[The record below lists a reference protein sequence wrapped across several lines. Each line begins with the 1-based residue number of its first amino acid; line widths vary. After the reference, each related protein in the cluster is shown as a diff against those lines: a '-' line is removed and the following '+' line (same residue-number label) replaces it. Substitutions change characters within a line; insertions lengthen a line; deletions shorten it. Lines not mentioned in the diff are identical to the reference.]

1 MTRDPARIDPIL
13 ADLRRYW
20 HAAPDL
26 RLGQM
31 VMGLLNLSGA
41 PRYGE
46 FNAEDDKVAAYL
58 AAWAAANPPP
68 PDHRDTM
75 PPEIEA
81 AIADAGQ
88 ALVDAWD
95 SAQDGPPHRFVVF
108 VDPEGDPEVAAGWMA
123 MARMHAAA
131 IAAAREAGRRE
142 ALEGAAGVEEAID
155 SIACRRCGHDD
166 PMTISEADRL
176 RAAIAADKAALDAT
190 WRAHDLERDAEVAQ
204 AQAATREACAAL
216 QAICAALHVTPST
229 GSTYCA
235 EAVAMVVERVAADK
249 ARAVEGMRPV
259 LSQADAERLVG
270 DFNASPY
277 DGSNDCPAR
286 AALLA
291 ALTGAD
297 APNPTQCGA
306 VDMLRGTICP
316 TCGAR
321 EEFAPGP
328 PTGEIRRQMD
338 AAAVEM
344 CADCVAL
351 TGAGGGR

>member
-58 AAWAAANPPP
+58 AAWVAANPPP
-68 PDHRDTM
+68 PDHRDTL

-95 SAQDGPPHRFVVF
+95 SAQSGPPHRFAVYT
-108 VDPEGDPEVAAGWMA
+108 DPEGDPEVAAGWMA

-131 IAAAREAGRRE
+131 LAAAREAEVARRLAAAPDVE
-142 ALEGAAGVEEAID
+142 VAIVDYALAAQGDFDTSEERDA
-155 SIACRRCGHDD
+155 
-166 PMTISEADRL
+166 L
-176 RAAIAADKAALDAT
+176 RAAIAADKA
-190 WRAHDLERDAEVAQ
+190 RAAKGL
-204 AQAATREACAAL
+204 
-216 QAICAALHVTPST
+216 
-229 GSTYCA
+229 
-235 EAVAMVVERVAADK
+235 
-249 ARAVEGMRPV
+249 RPV

-291 ALTGAD
+291 ALTG
-297 APNPTQCGA
+297 
-306 VDMLRGTICP
+306 
-316 TCGAR
+316 
-321 EEFAPGP
+321 
-328 PTGEIRRQMD
+328 TGEIRRQMD

-344 CADCVAL
+344 CADRAAL

>member
-1 MTRDPARIDPIL
+1 MT
-13 ADLRRYW
+13 
-20 HAAPDL
+20 
-26 RLGQM
+26 
-31 VMGLLNLSGA
+31 
-41 PRYGE
+41 
-46 FNAEDDKVAAYL
+46 
-58 AAWAAANPPP
+58 PP
-68 PDHRDTM
+68 TL

-81 AIADAGQ
+81 AIA
-88 ALVDAWD
+88 
-95 SAQDGPPHRFVVF
+95 
-108 VDPEGDPEVAAGWMA
+108 
-123 MARMHAAA
+123 AAA
-131 IAAAREAGRRE
+131 WTVAELDRRADVMAQPEIADLRTAITSALAAAREAGRRE

-204 AQAATREACAAL
+204 AQAATHEACAAL

-249 ARAVEGMRPV
+249 ARAAKGLRPV

-291 ALTGAD
+291 ALTGA
-297 APNPTQCGA
+297 
-306 VDMLRGTICP
+306 
-316 TCGAR
+316 
-321 EEFAPGP
+321 
-328 PTGEIRRQMD
+328 
-338 AAAVEM
+338 
-344 CADCVAL
+344 
-351 TGAGGGR
+351 GGGQ